1 MLKKSL
7 LANAKAFKVSIGSQ
21 TYCTVSSNK
30 AFASPGEVVTLT
42 VSYST
47 GYSNATVSVSPSV
60 VVNKINANTYTF
72 VMPSSDVMI
81 TASASVLSFSIYVN
95 KSGSG
100 TVNVKSV
107 ANYGERVTVTL
118 SPADRHSL
126 QSISSSDVTLS
137 GDGNTRTF
145 VMPAR
150 NVTLDVAFQQDYHV
164 VITVG
169 YLSNKTFSY
178 YGYSKLKTEFSF
190 GSIDRIPYWNNSG
203 EYLTSLMSRFFTD
216 SLKFTS
222 DSSTTKS
229 PSGLSAMVVNGK
241 SLKKGS
247 GGFQSA
253 NTPPSLFDASV
264 KGKEVRIKF
273 DPPPYR
279 ISLRKSSRY
288 LPALKRRAW

>member
-7 LANAKAFKVSIGSQ
+7 LANAKTFKVSIGAQ

-30 AFASPGEVVTLT
+30 AFASPGEIVTLT
-42 VSYST
+42 VSYPT
-47 GYSNATVSVSPSV
+47 GYSSATVSVSPSV
-60 VVNKINANTYTF
+60 VVNKVNANTYTF
-72 VMPSSDVMI
+72 VMPSSDVTV
-81 TASASVLSFSIYVN
+81 TASANVLSFSIYVN

-150 NVTLDVAFQQDYHV
+150 NVTLTVAFQEYHV

-169 YLSNKTFSY
+169 YKKSIGIES
-178 YGYSKLKTEFSF
+178 YGYSTKNNAPY
-190 GSIDRIPYWNNSG
+190 GSIDRIPYWNSPDV
-203 EYLTSLMSRFFTD
+203 YLTKLESMSINGNFSQDLLVTNE
-216 SLKFTS
+216 KH
-222 DSSTTKS
+222 
-229 PSGLSAMVVNGK
+229 GLSAMVVNGK
-241 SLKKGS
+241 SMRAYDIE
-247 GGFQSA
+247 FR
-253 NTPPSLFDASV
+253 NTNPPPLVDSSL

-273 DPPPYR
+273 TPPPTG
-279 ISLRKSSRY
+279 Y
-288 LPALKRRAW
+288 L

>member
-7 LANAKAFKVSIGSQ
+7 LANIKAFKVSIGAQ
-21 TYCTVSSNK
+21 THCTVSSNK
-30 AFASPGEVVTLT
+30 AFASPGEIVTLT
-42 VSYST
+42 VSYPT

-60 VVNKINANTYTF
+60 AVSKVNTNTYTF
-72 VMPSSDVMI
+72 VMPSSDVTV

-118 SPADRHSL
+118 SPAAGNSL
-126 QSISSSDVTLS
+126 RSISSSDVTLS

-273 DPPPYR
+273 DPPPTG
-279 ISLRKSSRY
+279 Y
-288 LPALKRRAW
+288 L

>member
-7 LANAKAFKVSIGSQ
+7 LANAKTFKVSIGAQ

-30 AFASPGEVVTLT
+30 AFASPGEIVTLT
-42 VSYST
+42 VSYPT

-60 VVNKINANTYTF
+60 AVNKVNANTYTF
-72 VMPSSDVMI
+72 VMPSSDVTV

-126 QSISSSDVTLS
+126 QNISSSDVTLS

-150 NVTLDVAFQQDYHV
+150 NVTLTVAFQEYHV

-169 YLSNKTFSY
+169 RSKAIRFYY
-178 YGYSKLKTEFSF
+178 YGYSTRLSAPY
-190 GSIDRIPYWNNSG
+190 GSIDRIPYWNSPNARLI
-203 EYLTSLMSRFFTD
+203 ELMSGFSGSDKKFSTDHIFTNERH
-216 SLKFTS
+216 
-222 DSSTTKS
+222 
-229 PSGLSAMVVNGK
+229 GLSAMVVNGK
-241 SLKKGS
+241 SMRVYDTE
-247 GGFQSA
+247 FQSA
-253 NTPPSLFDASV
+253 DSPPLVDHSLE
-264 KGKEVRIKF
+264 GKEVRIKF
-273 DPPPYR
+273 DPPPTG
-279 ISLRKSSRY
+279 Y
-288 LPALKRRAW
+288 L

>member
-7 LANAKAFKVSIGSQ
+7 LVNAKTFKVSIGAQ

-30 AFASPGEVVTLT
+30 AFASPGEIVTLT
-42 VSYST
+42 VSYPT

-60 VVNKINANTYTF
+60 AVNKVNANTYTF
-72 VMPSSDVMI
+72 VMPSSDVTV
-81 TASASVLSFSIYVN
+81 TASASILSFSIYVN

-126 QSISSSDVTLS
+126 QNISSSDVTLS

-169 YLSNKTFSY
+169 SSSNKTFSY
-178 YGYSKLKTEFSF
+178 YGYSNLSTKSSF

-203 EYLTSLMSRFFTD
+203 EYLTSLMSRFFTEG
-216 SLKFTS
+216 LKFTG

-241 SLKKGS
+241 SLTKGS
-247 GGFQSA
+247 GGFQSSS
-253 NTPPSLFDASV
+253 TPPPLFDTSL

-273 DPPPYR
+273 DPPPDG
-279 ISLRKSSRY
+279 Y
-288 LPALKRRAW
+288 LNP

>member
-1 MLKKSL
+1 M
-7 LANAKAFKVSIGSQ
+7 
-21 TYCTVSSNK
+21 
-30 AFASPGEVVTLT
+30 
-42 VSYST
+42 
-47 GYSNATVSVSPSV
+47 
-60 VVNKINANTYTF
+60 
-72 VMPSSDVMI
+72 
-81 TASASVLSFSIYVN
+81 
-95 KSGSG
+95 
-100 TVNVKSV
+100 KSV

-126 QSISSSDVTLS
+126 QNISSSDVTLS

-169 YLSNKTFSY
+169 SSSNETFSY
-178 YGYSKLKTEFSF
+178 YGYSTLKTKFSF

-203 EYLTSLMSRFFTD
+203 EYLTSLMSKFFTG
-216 SLKFTS
+216 SLQFIN

-253 NTPPSLFDASV
+253 NTPPSLFGASV

-273 DPPPYR
+273 DPPPTG
-279 ISLRKSSRY
+279 Y
-288 LPALKRRAW
+288 L